1 MDGVTL
7 TAGRPGRASAGRPA
21 GGRWPRLA
29 RLLREPFTRR
39 AWAELGYVFAC
50 LPLAVAGFVFADGIL
65 VLGAALMFTIAGLV
79 VGPLLI
85 AGSSP
90 GVRGLGSANRYLARW
105 LLGMRV
111 AAPPPREQPKPGAV
125 GWFTAA
131 VTDPVAW
138 RTRAYLAL
146 KLPVSVLGGYVA
158 GFFWLG
164 GFGYLTYPL
173 WWEIFHNVSFR
184 VNGVIHADP
193 VTNPGPFGGVNVPTL
208 PDSFVL
214 IPLGV
219 VTLLAAPWLTRGV
232 IALDKA
238 LIRWLLSP
246 VSMSERVLDLE
257 RTRAHAVDDSAARLR
272 QIERDLHDGAQAQL
286 VAVAM
291 RLGLAKE
298 KLRGAGAAQPGQQTG
313 DPQAGDPQTGDAG
326 QGQADIDRAFELVDA
341 AQRTAREAI
350 AELRD
355 LARGIHPPVLDRGLD
370 AALAT
375 LAARSMV
382 PVDLVVDVPQRP
394 SPAIETIAYFCVAE
408 LLANVA
414 KHSSATRA
422 GVEVVHVPGLLRVRV
437 SDEGQGGARP
447 VAGSGLAGLA
457 ERVRTVDG
465 QARHQQPSRRAD
477 RGDRRTAVPR
487 VRQPGGSPPCAS

>member
-7 TAGRPGRASAGRPA
+7 TTGRSGRASAGRPA
-21 GGRWPRLA
+21 GGRWARLA

-39 AWAELGYVFAC
+39 AWAELGYALVC

-65 VLGAALMFTIAGLV
+65 VLGVALMFTITGLV
-79 VGPLLI
+79 IGPPLI
-85 AGSSP
+85 AASSP
-90 GVRGLGSANRYLARW
+90 GVRGLGSANRYLAHR
-105 LLGMRV
+105 LLGIQV

-131 VTDPVAW
+131 VTDSVAW

-146 KLPVSVLGGYVA
+146 KLPVSLLGGYVA

-173 WWEIFHNVSFR
+173 WWAIFHNVSFR

-193 VTNPGPFGGVNVPTL
+193 ITNPGPFGGINVPTL
-208 PDSFVL
+208 PLSFVL
-214 IPLGV
+214 IPVGV
-219 VTLLAAPWLTRGV
+219 VALLAAPWLTRGV

-238 LIRWLLSP
+238 LIRWLLGP
-246 VSMSERVLDLE
+246 VSMSERVQALE
-257 RTRAHAVDDSAARLR
+257 QTRAHAVDDSAARLR

-298 KLRGAGAAQPGQQTG
+298 KLRGAGATQPDQRTSDAQTSDAQTSDVRPDG
-313 DPQAGDPQTGDAG
+313 ADT
-326 QGQADIDRAFELVDA
+326 GQADIDRAFELVDA

-422 GVEVVHVPGLLRVRV
+422 SVEVVHVPGLLRVRV

-447 VAGSGLAGLA
+447 VEGSGLAGLA

-465 QARHQQPSRRAD
+465 RLDINSPRGGPTVVTAELPSHA
-477 RGDRRTAVPR
+477 
-487 VRQPGGSPPCAS
+487 

>member
-1 MDGVTL
+1 MDGVAV
-7 TAGRPGRASAGRPA
+7 TAGRPGGASAGRPA
-21 GGRWPRLA
+21 GGRWASLA

-39 AWAELGYVFAC
+39 AWAEFGYVLLC
-50 LPLAVAGFVFADGIL
+50 LPLAVAAFAFAEGTL
-65 VLGAALMFTIAGLV
+65 VLGAALMFTIAGLA

-85 AGSSP
+85 AASSP
-90 GVRGLGSANRYLARW
+90 GVRGLGSANRYLAGR
-105 LLGMRV
+105 LLGIRV
-111 AAPPPREQPKPGAV
+111 AAPPPREQPKPGAL
-125 GWFTAA
+125 GWISAA
-131 VTDPVAW
+131 LTDSVAW
-138 RTRAYLAL
+138 RTRAYLAV
-146 KLPVSVLGGYVA
+146 KLPVSLLGGYVA

-173 WWEIFHNVSFR
+173 WWEIFHNVSYR

-193 VTNPGPFGGVNVPTL
+193 VTNPGPFGRVDVPTL

-214 IPLGV
+214 IPVGV
-219 VTLLAAPWLTRGV
+219 VVLLAAPWLTRGV
-232 IALDKA
+232 IVLDKA
-238 LIRWLLSP
+238 LIARLLGP
-246 VSMSERVLDLE
+246 VSMAERVAGLE

-298 KLRGAGAAQPGQQTG
+298 KLRGAGAAEPGAPELAGSGRGQP
-313 DPQAGDPQTGDAG
+313 
-326 QGQADIDRAFELVDA
+326 DIDRAFELVDA
-341 AQRTAREAI
+341 AQHTAREAI

-414 KHSSATRA
+414 KHSTASRA
-422 GVEVVHVPGLLRVRV
+422 AVEVVHVPGLLRVRV
-437 SDEGQGGARP
+437 SDGGQGGARP
-447 VAGSGLAGLA
+447 AEGSGLAGLA

-465 QARHQQPSRRAD
+465 RMDVSSPRGGPTVVTVELPSHA
-477 RGDRRTAVPR
+477 
-487 VRQPGGSPPCAS
+487 

>member
-7 TAGRPGRASAGRPA
+7 TTGQAGRASAGRPA
-21 GGRWPRLA
+21 GGRWAGLA

-39 AWAELGYVFAC
+39 AWAELGYALVC
-50 LPLAVAGFVFADGIL
+50 LPLAVAGFVFADGTL
-65 VLGAALMFTIAGLV
+65 VIGAALMFTIAGLV
-79 VGPLLI
+79 IGPLLI

-90 GVRGLGSANRYLARW
+90 GVRGLGSANRYLARG

-111 AAPPPREQPKPGAV
+111 AAPPPREQAKPGAV

-131 VTDPVAW
+131 VTDSVAW

-164 GFGYLTYPL
+164 GFGYLTYPV

-193 VTNPGPFGGVNVPTL
+193 VTNPGPFGGITVPTL
-208 PDSFVL
+208 PLSFVL
-214 IPLGV
+214 IPVGAV
-219 VTLLAAPWLTRGV
+219 ALLAAPWLTRGV

-298 KLRGAGAAQPGQQTG
+298 KLRGAGAAGPEPQTG
-313 DPQAGDPQTGDAG
+313 GPQTGDAG
-326 QGQADIDRAFELVDA
+326 QGKADIDRAFELVDA

-382 PVDLVVDVPQRP
+382 PVELVVDVPRRP

-422 GVEVVHVPGLLRVRV
+422 SVEVVHVPGLLRVRV
-437 SDEGQGGARP
+437 SDEGRGGAHP

-465 QARHQQPSRRAD
+465 RLEVNSPRGGPTVVTAELPSHA
-477 RGDRRTAVPR
+477 
-487 VRQPGGSPPCAS
+487 